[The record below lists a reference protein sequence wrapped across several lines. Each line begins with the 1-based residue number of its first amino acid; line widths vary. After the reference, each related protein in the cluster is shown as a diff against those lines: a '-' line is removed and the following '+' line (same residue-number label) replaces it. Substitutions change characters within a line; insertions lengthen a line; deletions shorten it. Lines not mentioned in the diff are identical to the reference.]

1 MACALLL
8 NDDRDDY
15 GFFRGDKLDKKK
27 HIRKRGKKEM
37 RLKSHCTISALPC
50 FVEKFSSLEIVY
62 P

>member
-27 HIRKRGKKEM
+27 HIR
-37 RLKSHCTISALPC
+37 
-50 FVEKFSSLEIVY
+50 
-62 P
+62 